1 MRLGIMGGTFDP
13 IHYGHL
19 VAAQEARAALR
30 LDPIVFIPCRQPPHR
45 PTPPAADAEH
55 RYAMT
60 IAATCTNPSFRAS
73 RVELERPAPSY
84 TVDTLRW
91 LHDEEPAAE
100 LFFITGADAVRE
112 LATWRE
118 PERLVELCRFVAIAR
133 PGYDLG
139 GLERDLGE
147 FARAVSPIQAP
158 GVDISSTEIR
168 QRVSQGRPI
177 KYLTPEPVE
186 AYIVKH
192 GLYRGDDQPDEKGGD
207 QGCPSRST
215 SATCHGA

>member
-1 MRLGIMGGTFDP
+1 MGGTFDP

-19 VAAQEARAALR
+19 VAAQEARATFG
-30 LDPIVFIPCRQPPHR
+30 LDSVLFVPCRQPPHR
-45 PTPPAADAEH
+45 PQPPAADAEH

-60 IAATCTNPSFRAS
+60 VLATCTNANFRAS
-73 RVELERPAPSY
+73 RIELERPAPSY
-84 TVDTLRW
+84 SVDTLRQ
-91 LHDEEPAAE
+91 LHDQRPAAE

-118 PERLVELCRFVAIAR
+118 PQRLIELARLVAIAR

-147 FARAVSPIQAP
+147 FARAVSPLRAP

-168 QRVSQGRPI
+168 QRVAQGRPI

-186 AYIVKH
+186 AYIAKY
-192 GLYRGDDQPDEKGGD
+192 GLYRGDDQSHEKGGD